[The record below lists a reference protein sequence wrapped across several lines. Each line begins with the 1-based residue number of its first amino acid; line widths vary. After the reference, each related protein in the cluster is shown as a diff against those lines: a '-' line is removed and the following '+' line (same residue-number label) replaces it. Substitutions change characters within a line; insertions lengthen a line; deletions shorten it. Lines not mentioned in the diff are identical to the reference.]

1 MKKKINISVIIPNFN
16 RTNLLKRSVNSVLN
30 QTYSVDEIIIV
41 DDYSSRIVRENY
53 RSYFKD
59 NLKIKLIFN
68 PKNMGAAYSRN
79 IGVKNARND
88 IIAFLDSDDIW
99 HKDKIKK
106 QIDLISLENNVHL
119 VYCAQ
124 SKHKLH
130 RGNVLNNLI
139 NFWLMPNTST
149 ILVTKEAFCKVNGF
163 DERLKACQDHDFWIS
178 FSKAG
183 FCVDYV
189 DEDLVVFTD
198 DAENRISYE
207 YESRFNAAKLFL
219 LKWRETIISY
229 KGKKY
234 YKSFHDKYI
243 SLILSQI
250 IVANLKKKKYTNSLK
265 IYFKH
270 LFFNIYFYLKIFK
283 FVKKK
288 YYSYD

>member
-1 MKKKINISVIIPNFN
+1 MRKRIKVSVIIPNFN
-16 RTNLLKRSVNSVLN
+16 RMNLLMRAVDSVLN

-41 DDYSSRIVRENY
+41 DDYSSRSVRENY
-53 RSYFKD
+53 RLYFQD
-59 NLKIKLIFN
+59 NLKIKIIFN
-68 PKNMGAAYSRN
+68 SKNMGAAYSRN

-99 HKDKIKK
+99 QKDKIEK
-106 QIDLISLENNVHL
+106 QINLISLENNVHL

-130 RGNVLNNLI
+130 RGNVLNNLMD
-139 NFWLMPNTST
+139 FWLMPNTST
-149 ILVTKEAFCKVNGF
+149 ILVTKEAFSKVNGF

-189 DEDLVVFTD
+189 DEVLVIFTN

-229 KGKKY
+229 KGKRY
-234 YKSFHDKYI
+234 YKSFYNKYL

-250 IVANLKKKKYTNSLK
+250 IAVNLEKKNYINSLK

-270 LFFNIYFYLKIFK
+270 LLFNFYFYLKIFK
-283 FVKKK
+283 FFKKK
-288 YYSYD
+288 ILFM